1 MSQVASRFLGFVDY
15 VVQTAR
21 MRSTPAKN
29 ISQHKEFVKLES
41 HLDGLPA
48 VTINPSSDGGDEVW
62 LSVARLYETEPP
74 AVEDAC
80 LKAWFKPSS
89 NPAKAPSL
97 IEGQDEKYL
106 VETGLL
112 PESEL
117 SSAPVLVDD
126 KLTPVFKILKQD
138 AYEKYLAKTG
148 QDSLSARL
156 KRYMKTWN
164 VWAEAEKEVRKS
176 MALYKEMFMLTQTLE
191 GNLGDT
197 PLEVVWGIGM
207 AVQQLEDGTAITY
220 PLITQNV
227 ELRLNEETMAIEVI
241 PSGPA
246 PALSLDMFAALDNP
260 GVVALEE
267 AGKKFF
273 ANAGDINPEQPES
286 FEALLRTATTL
297 LDASGV
303 YLPDMPGYD
312 SRALPKP
319 SENLALTN
327 TWVIMARPRT
337 ANMMIQDLERFAAAV
352 RDGQV
357 FELPAALRAIFSE
370 PSSVLKDETL
380 PAYRGL
386 TSVAGSYGSSSK
398 PSELYFPKAYND
410 EQVQII
416 QKLDVDDG
424 VVVQGP
430 PGTGKT
436 HTIANVICHYLA
448 KGKRVL
454 VTSMK
459 DPALAVLQ
467 EKLPDSIRPLAISLL
482 TSEADGLKQFDHAI
496 STIAAEL
503 TRIDR
508 NEYRRDID
516 TIDAE
521 IDSTHAKLAKLDGD
535 IAIWARLNL
544 DPVVLDEERLT
555 PVQVAEQVAQFG
567 DNADWFPDALDIDAA
582 FAPTFGSDAVISLRS
597 ARLRLGSNLAYFGT
611 TLPDLAK
618 LPDSSRLYQA
628 HQDLQHYEE
637 LKRMEETA
645 ELPRLIVT
653 ESSIAAA
660 RKLIEDL
667 KAFEELL
674 QELDESQAPWLDT
687 LQSAMRKSRN
697 AEVLEI
703 FAKLKSDIAGAVLVR
718 KQFLER
724 PIEGHEPLL
733 DEPELMEALD
743 NLTMGKKPFGLAGL
757 FGKADAKRKLDAIT
771 VTGAKP
777 SNPEEWLHIKAY
789 TLFLQGTKKLI
800 SRWNS
805 LAQEIHLPNFD
816 NFAAIERAIQKISLL
831 EQSLETEKTVSPAVV
846 ALIPTWKHAGQLP
859 MTLVTVKEARGILE
873 QHMVKHRLSDTW
885 KVKEELLNALKGC
898 SGAISQKLLDFA
910 TKEFGAASLPET
922 QLPAR
927 WAALT
932 QELEAAHALK
942 PDLDVVESVTNAI
955 EAQGASAWAKQLR
968 CTKAETIDTLI
979 PDNWAAVWRIR
990 RLQTCVSRMDGRAEL
1005 KRLTRL
1011 RGELE
1016 RDLSRLYQKAVTTR
1030 TWLRLKENVT
1040 PDVAVALEAYRTSI
1054 KKIGK
1059 GTGVRANRFRKDARE
1074 AAEKANKAIPCW
1086 IMPHFRISE
1095 TLPAQFGD
1103 FDLVIIDEASQSD
1116 LTALPAIMRS
1126 KKILVVGD
1134 DKQVSPEGVGLQEE
1148 KIKALRHRFLG
1159 DQVSLFA
1166 HQMTPDRSVYDLFK
1180 VVFSS
1185 NCVMLR
1191 EHFRCVSP
1199 IIEYSKREFYSHE
1212 LRPLRLPKQSE
1223 RLDPPL
1229 VDVYVPSGVKR
1240 GDVNRAEAEY
1250 IVSEIRAI
1258 VENPLMDGRTIG
1270 VVSLIGSKQA
1280 LLVMQM
1286 VTESL
1291 GEEAITKFKITCGD
1305 ARTFQGKERDIIFLS
1320 MVASP
1325 GEAHPLTQ
1333 ASAAQRFNVAASR
1346 ARDRMYLVRSVR
1358 LEDLRPVDT
1367 LRTNLLKHFQ
1377 APFHQNEQD
1386 LSSNREK
1393 CESPFEREV
1402 FDYLVE
1408 RGYRVIPQVP
1418 VGQYRIDMV
1427 VEGDNDARLAIEC
1440 DGDRFHAPEQWD
1452 SDMRR
1457 QRILERAGWI
1467 FWRSFAST
1475 FVTHRDD
1482 VLADLLD
1489 TLERLGIRAMTGSQ
1503 EVQSIHTEYREIVE
1517 EPVLGVEDPKREGED
1532 PYQTCHGFLFNAA
1545 GVEAS
1550 SMSAPAI
1557 PD

>member
-1 MSQVASRFLGFVDY
+1 MTQEASRFLGFVDY
-15 VVQTAR
+15 AVQTAL

-29 ISQHKEFVKLES
+29 ISQHKDFLKLEGQ
-41 HLDGLPA
+41 LEGLPS
-48 VTINPSSDGGDEVW
+48 VHLNPVNELGDEVW

-74 AVEDAC
+74 VVGDEC
-80 LKAWFKPSS
+80 LKAWIKPSN
-89 NPAKAPSL
+89 NPTKAPSL
-97 IEGQDEKYL
+97 IESQDEKYL
-106 VETGLL
+106 VEKGLL

-117 SSAPVLVDD
+117 SSAPVMVDD
-126 KLTPVFKILKQD
+126 KLPPVFKIMKQD
-138 AYEKYLAKTG
+138 AYEKYLNKAGK
-148 QDSLSARL
+148 DSLTARL
-156 KRYMKTWN
+156 KRYIKDWN
-164 VWAEAEKEVRKS
+164 VWAATEREVRKTI
-176 MALYKEMFMLTQTLE
+176 ALYKEMFMLSQTLE

-197 PLEVVWGIGM
+197 PLELVWGIGV
-207 AVQQLEDGTAITY
+207 AVQQLPEGTSITY
-220 PLITQNV
+220 PLITQHV

-241 PSGPA
+241 PSGSA
-246 PALSLDMFAALDNP
+246 PALNLELFADLDNP

-273 ANAGDINPEQPES
+273 ASGGDINPEQPET

-303 YLPDMPGYD
+303 YLPDQPGHN

-319 SENLALTN
+319 SENLAVTD

-337 ANMMIQDLERFAAAV
+337 TSMMVQDLERFAAAV
-352 RDGQV
+352 RDGKIL
-357 FELPAALRAIFSE
+357 ELPAALRAIFSD
-370 PSSVLKDETL
+370 PSTELKDVDL

-386 TSVAGSYGSSSK
+386 TSVAGSYGSTQK

-416 QKLDVDDG
+416 QMLDVNDG

-448 KGKRVL
+448 SGKRVL

-508 NEYRRDID
+508 NQYRREIE
-516 TIDAE
+516 TTDAE

-544 DPVVLDEERLT
+544 EPVVLDDERLT
-555 PVQVAEQVAQFG
+555 PVQVAEQVAKFG
-567 DNADWFPDALDIDAA
+567 ENAGWFPDALDIDAA
-582 FAPTFGSDAVISLRS
+582 FAPKFGSDAVISLRC
-597 ARLRLGSNLAYFGT
+597 ARLRLGSNLAYLGT
-611 TLPDLAK
+611 TLPELAK

-637 LKRMEETA
+637 LKRMEETK

-653 ESSIAAA
+653 QSSIDAA
-660 RKLIEDL
+660 RSLIEDL

-674 QELDESQAPWLDT
+674 QELDDSQAPWMDT
-687 LQSAMRKSRN
+687 LQLAMRKSRN

-703 FAKLKSDIAGAVLVR
+703 FAKLKNDIAGAATVR

-724 PIEGHEPLL
+724 PIEGYEPLL
-733 DEPELMEALD
+733 DEPELMEAVD

-757 FGKADAKRKLDAIT
+757 FGKGDAKRKIDAIT

-777 SNPEEWLHIKAY
+777 STAEEWIHIKAY

-805 LAQEIHLPNFD
+805 LAQEIHLPTFD
-816 NFAAIERAIQKISLL
+816 TFAAIERAIQKIGLL
-831 EQSLETEKTVSPAVV
+831 ENSLETEKSVSSAVV
-846 ALIPTWKHAGQLP
+846 ALIPTWKRAGQLP
-859 MTLVTVKEARGILE
+859 MTLATVKEARGILE

-885 KVKEELLNALKGC
+885 KVKEELIQALKGC

-910 TKEFGAASLPET
+910 TNEFGAASLPET

-927 WAALT
+927 WSALVH
-932 QELEAAHALK
+932 ELEAAHALK
-942 PDLDVVESVTNAI
+942 PDLDVVDSVTKAI
-955 EAQGASAWAKQLR
+955 EAQGAPAWANQLR
-968 CTKAETIDTLI
+968 STKAETNDALI
-979 PDNWAAVWRIR
+979 PDNWAEVWRIR
-990 RLQTCVSRMDGRAEL
+990 RLQTCVERMNGRAEL

-1016 RDLSRLYQKAVTTR
+1016 RDLSHLYQKAVTTR

-1103 FDLVIIDEASQSD
+1103 FDLVVIDEASQSD
-1116 LTALPAIMRS
+1116 LTALPAIMRA

-1134 DKQVSPEGVGLQEE
+1134 DKQVSPEGVGLVEE

-1185 NCVMLR
+1185 SCVMLR

-1229 VDVYVPSGVKR
+1229 VDVYVPAGVKR

-1250 IVSEIRAI
+1250 IVCEIRAI
-1258 VENPLMDGRTIG
+1258 TENPLMDGRTIG

-1280 LLVMQM
+1280 LLVMQL
-1286 VTESL
+1286 VSESL
-1291 GEEAITKFKITCGD
+1291 GEEVITKFKITCGD
-1305 ARTFQGKERDIIFLS
+1305 ARTFQGKERDIMFLS

-1367 LRTNLLKHFQ
+1367 LRANLLKHFQ

-1427 VEGDNDARLAIEC
+1427 VEGDNDTRLAIEC
-1440 DGDRFHAPEQWD
+1440 DGDRFHGPEQWH

-1482 VLADLLD
+1482 VLADLMD
-1489 TLERLGIRAMTGSQ
+1489 TLERVGIRPMSGSQ

-1517 EPVLGVEDPKREGED
+1517 EPVIDVDVPEEEW
-1532 PYQTCHGFLFNAA
+1532 
-1545 GVEAS
+1545 AS
-1550 SMSAPAI
+1550 LVAE
-1557 PD
+1557 